1 MILNHW
7 PPTQLA
13 LSASCARWW
22 WCLGD
27 ESNPDPAFIMAKSA
41 GPFRG
46 SKPLKPPLP
55 PPLAIPFPWISSAPF
70 PSLRRVVPTQPYS
83 SVLL

>member
-27 ESNPDPAFIMAKSA
+27 ESNPDPGVIMAKSA
-41 GPFRG
+41 GP
-46 SKPLKPPLP
+46 
-55 PPLAIPFPWISSAPF
+55 
-70 PSLRRVVPTQPYS
+70 
-83 SVLL
+83 